1 MAWIKVVDER
11 EATGGLQDA
20 YTQVAAA
27 RGYVPNIVKLHS
39 LSPALLRAHFAFYRE
54 LMFGTSELSRA
65 ERETIA
71 VAVSAANNCHY

>member
-1 MAWIKVVDER
+1 MAWIKVIDET
-11 EATGGLQDA
+11 EAAGALQESYA
-20 YTQVAAA
+20 QITAT

-39 LSPALLRAHFAFYRE
+39 LSPPTLKAHFALYRQ
-54 LMFGTSELSRA
+54 LMFGSSELSRA